1 MTAAP
6 SGALSASTPSR
17 GPLESFSP
25 SLSEGSSGRPTFS
38 LQSNSHKY
46 LSVYAPDVKPT
57 EGTTTTKYELRGDIE
72 SLGDMESWKVKCQRE
87 FVLKARIEALG
98 GPKGKKRTADGAG
111 YVENAG
117 TLEDEQERK

>member
-1 MTAAP
+1 LTAAP

-25 SLSEGSSGRPTFS
+25 SLSDSSSRPTFS
-38 LQSNSHKY
+38 LKANSQKY

-57 EGTTTTKYELRGDIE
+57 EGATSTKYELRGDAE

-98 GPKGKKRTADGAG
+98 GVKGKKRTADGAG